1 MVDLHWTFK
10 PDVSHW
16 YLYADGLFVTCL
28 NSIRLDDGFVF
39 SSFSPI
45 DTGIGRADLPE
56 LDDAKRFIE
65 AQYVLEQS
73 KWVIQKNIHADATLE
88 LEDGSVRGVDR
99 YEWSRISILRAGCQ
113 NALGAR
119 KQTGE

>member
-1 MVDLHWTFK
+1 MVDMHWTFK

-45 DTGIGRADLPE
+45 ATGIGRADLPE

-65 AQYVLEQS
+65 SQYLLS
-73 KWVIQKNIHADATLE
+73 
-88 LEDGSVRGVDR
+88 RG
-99 YEWSRISILRAGCQ
+99 A
-113 NALGAR
+113 
-119 KQTGE
+119 